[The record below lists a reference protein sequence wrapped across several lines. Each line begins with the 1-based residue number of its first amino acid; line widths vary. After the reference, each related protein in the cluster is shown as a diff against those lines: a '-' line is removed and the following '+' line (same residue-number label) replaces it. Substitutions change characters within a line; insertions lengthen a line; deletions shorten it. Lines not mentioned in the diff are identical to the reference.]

1 MPARDR
7 LLPSILDRL
16 TDDEPGVQRPDGDRF
31 SFDLQ
36 HYRDAVFRDLD
47 ALLNTI
53 TPLDQNDVAGL
64 DEVRRSVLNY
74 GLPALSG
81 GAAMSIDPRQL
92 ERRLRDVIQ
101 RYEPRIVAET
111 VKIQVEIAPGAM
123 NHRALTF
130 RLDGLLWAQPMPE
143 QIYVKTQLDL
153 ETGHVTL
160 SEVATKERG

>member
-1 MPARDR
+1 VPARDR
-7 LLPSILDRL
+7 LLPSIIDRL
-16 TDDEPGVQRPDGDRF
+16 TDDDPAVQRPDGDRF

-36 HYRDAVFRDLD
+36 QYRDAVFRDLD

-53 TPLDQNDVAGL
+53 SPLSQDDLLGL
-64 DEVRRSVLNY
+64 DAVRDSVLNY
-74 GLPALSG
+74 GMPALSG
-81 GAAMSIDPRQL
+81 GAAMSIEPRAL
-92 ERRLRDVIQ
+92 ERRLREVIQ

-111 VKIQVEIAPGAM
+111 VKINVEIAPGAM